1 MACLSMCVAL
11 TTRHPVIASASA
23 LCTKEQRI
31 PVGIRFFE
39 ALIATVPWVLE
50 ISLLVQGGATE
61 V

>member
-1 MACLSMCVAL
+1 MCVAL